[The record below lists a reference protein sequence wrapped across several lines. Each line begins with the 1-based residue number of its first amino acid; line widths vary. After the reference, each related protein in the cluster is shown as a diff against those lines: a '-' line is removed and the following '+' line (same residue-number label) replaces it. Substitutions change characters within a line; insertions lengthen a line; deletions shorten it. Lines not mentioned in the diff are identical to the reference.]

1 LHPVAAEGRNEG
13 TKDGRRRR
21 RRARRQEKRRGGRAS
36 LSSVREIETLEE
48 IFMVKN
54 RESRE
59 S

>member
-1 LHPVAAEGRNEG
+1 LQRKQGRKKKKKETSEKAGEEEREGR
-13 TKDGRRRR
+13 
-21 RRARRQEKRRGGRAS
+21 AL

>member
-1 LHPVAAEGRNEG
+1 LHPVAAEGRKEAS
-13 TKDGRRRR
+13 KEGRRRR
-21 RRARRQEKRRGGRAS
+21 RAGRQEKRRGGRAS

>member
-1 LHPVAAEGRNEG
+1 LHPVAAEGSKQAGKEG
-13 TKDGRRRR
+13 RRR

-36 LSSVREIETLEE
+36 LSSVREIETLEG

-54 RESRE
+54 RESWE